1 MNIILYKGA
10 SLNDVSPKSIK
21 ALNNENRLI
30 LFQIYSD
37 FLDNDIEIED
47 LKVGNLKILKTGD
60 SSNPNNWKG
69 IDLLDVV
76 SKLISIIINTRIQI
90 A

>member
-47 LKVGNLKILKTGD
+47 LKVGNLKILKKGD
-60 SSNPNNWKG
+60 SSNPNNSRG

-76 SKLISIIINTRIQI
+76 SKLISIIINTSIQI